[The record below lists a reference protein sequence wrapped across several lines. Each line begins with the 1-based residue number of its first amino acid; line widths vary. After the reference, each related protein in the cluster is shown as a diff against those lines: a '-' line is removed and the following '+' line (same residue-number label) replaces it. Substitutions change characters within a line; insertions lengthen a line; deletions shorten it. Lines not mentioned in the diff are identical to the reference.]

1 MEKRSAIP
9 EMQKVMK
16 TLDCRGCVV
25 TADAMNTQKA
35 TAQAIIEDAHGD
47 YCLALKGNQKTACQ
61 EVKEYFSCEELLKE
75 VQEKEG
81 CYKKETEETSIE
93 TITRE
98 YYITDDIKWFADR
111 KEWKKLTS
119 IGYERKTVAKK
130 GTEETRIEER
140 YYLCSIKPIA
150 ELICH
155 VYNKT
160 VEILLPQ
167 KHETNPKYDRKK
179 TGKGDTSN
187 PCCSESIIR

>member
-1 MEKRSAIP
+1 M
-9 EMQKVMK
+9 
-16 TLDCRGCVV
+16 
-25 TADAMNTQKA
+25 
-35 TAQAIIEDAHGD
+35 
-47 YCLALKGNQKTACQ
+47 
-61 EVKEYFSCEELLKE
+61 LKE
-75 VQEKEG
+75 VQDKEG